1 MPREKEVETGHQRR
15 KEFNEN
21 GEEGGTSWSKLEIHV
36 LPRSLH
42 MEDEVGELSSKA
54 LPHT

>member
-21 GEEGGTSWSKLEIHV
+21 GEEGVTSWSKLEIHV